1 MFGLDPFT
9 PMPAVL
15 EEFPKTRSE
24 VPVVAGATSLRPEA
38 LVLLVVPLTAGA
50 LPEVSVFVTCN
61 TPALF
66 APVMKVL
73 LLMVCAPV
81 NVLLAAN
88 CAYRALVAAVFRL
101 SVTLPLVPPPVR
113 SVPAVTP
120 VIVPVPAEAQV
131 HALPV
136 HWRICF
142 AAQALVRDK
151 FSVPLVPPPIRP
163 LPAAVVIPVIPLPPP
178 PANTMSNSAEWL
190 VVVLSLLSKVA
201 FSGLFATSATPSLA
215 VPFNH
220 ACTAAVTSTRM
231 YWFLSFVVSGILAA
245 IAVPSA
251 GALLASIVLSVQVPL
266 T

>member
-15 EEFPKTRSE
+15 EELPKTPFE
-24 VPVVAGATSLRPEA
+24 VPVVAGASPFSPEA
-38 LVLLVVPLTAGA
+38 LVLFVVPLTAGA
-50 LPEVSVFVTCN
+50 LPDVSVFVTCN

-88 CAYRALVAAVFRL
+88 CAYSALVAEVFRL

-120 VIVPVPAEAQV
+120 VIVPVPADAQA

-136 HWRICF
+136 HWRTCF
-142 AAQALVRDK
+142 AAQVLVSDK
-151 FSVPLVPPPIRP
+151 LSVPLVPPPISP
-163 LPAAVVIPVIPLPPP
+163 LPAAVLIPVIPLPPP
-178 PANTMSNSAEWL
+178 PANTMSNSGGWL

-201 FSGLFATSATPSLA
+201 FTGLLPTSAIPSLA
-215 VPFNH
+215 VPFSH
-220 ACTAAVTSTRM
+220 A
-231 YWFLSFVVSGILAA
+231 
-245 IAVPSA
+245 
-251 GALLASIVLSVQVPL
+251 
-266 T
+266 